1 MINYYNLIY
10 EKKRPKSGFK
20 MIWWTVSTLEG
31 MEVLCFLPSKH
42 FLFAFLTCAQRT
54 RVYYCPQHWLL
65 CHLSFVLVRG
75 RVPQAVTKKT
85 AGFPGFDP
93 LSISPVRCLFP
104 RIDVLTLYSIESTT
118 IALVLN
124 TSLLLHNSILW
135 TSVRSYSQLRQVRHC
150 AKSDWTLLSST
161 TFH

>member
-1 MINYYNLIY
+1 MEGGGGTKIY
-10 EKKRPKSGFK
+10 LYRLATSCPLN
-20 MIWWTVSTLEG
+20 TL
-31 MEVLCFLPSKH
+31 
-42 FLFAFLTCAQRT
+42 LFAFLTCAQRT

-104 RIDVLTLYSIESTT
+104 RTDVLTLYSIESTT
-118 IALVLN
+118 IALVLD
-124 TSLLLHNSILW
+124 TYLLLCNAVLYGCM
-135 TSVRSYSQLRQVRHC
+135 VQRHC
-150 AKSDWTLLSST
+150 ST
-161 TFH
+161 AVRRTEVQYTGRQYVRTVNYVKYVTARNLIGPC